1 MNYRRLGRS
10 GLKVSEICLGAWIN
24 FGGRMED
31 EATYA
36 VLDSAIEEGIDFF
49 DTADVYAGGKAE
61 EVMGRWMKAKGAD
74 RRTITIAT
82 KCRGRMWP
90 GPNGEGAGRK
100 HIMDACND
108 SLRRLQTDY
117 IDVYQIHHPDRDTP
131 AEETLRALDELVKAG
146 KIRYFGWSNYDA
158 EMIAE
163 SARLSEALG
172 LNRAISL
179 QNNYSM
185 LNRNTEKRENP
196 RCLQEG
202 LGLIPYSPLAQGLL
216 SDKYLGGD
224 TPEGTR
230 AAGNEGLQKRLN
242 DNLPTLKALAEFAKA
257 RDLTLSQLALAWLL
271 HQPAMTAPIIGASR
285 PEQVKE
291 NAKASGVRLSTDEIA
306 QIEAILTPPVAK

>member
-10 GLKVSEICLGAWIN
+10 GLNVSELCLGAWIN
-24 FGGRMED
+24 FGGKIED
-31 EATYA
+31 EATFA
-36 VLDSAIEEGIDFF
+36 VLNAAMEEGIDFI

-61 EVMGRWMKAKGAD
+61 EVIGRWLKTQD
-74 RRTITIAT
+74 RRAVTIAT

-100 HIMDACND
+100 HIIDACHD

-117 IDVYQIHHPDRDTP
+117 IDLYQIHWPDDQTP

-158 EMIAE
+158 ERIAE
-163 SARLSEALG
+163 SARLSESLS
-172 LNRAISL
+172 LNRAVSL

-185 LNRNTEKRENP
+185 FVRDTESRTNP
-196 RCLQEG
+196 RCVQEG
-202 LGLIPYSPLAQGLL
+202 VGLIPYSPLAQGLL
-216 SDKYLGGD
+216 SEKYLDGKA
-224 TPEGTR
+224 PEGSR
-230 AAGNEGLQKRLN
+230 AEGNENLQKRL
-242 DNLPTLKALAEFAKA
+242 DEKLPTMRALAEFAHA

-271 HQPAMTAPIIGASR
+271 HQPAMAAPIIGASR

-291 NAKASGVRLSTDEIA
+291 NAKASGVKLSPEELSEIA
-306 QIEAILTPPVAK
+306 GILDGEKKPQ

>member
-24 FGGRMED
+24 FGGRIED
-31 EATYA
+31 EQTFA
-36 VLDSAIEEGIDFF
+36 VLDAAIEEGIDFF

-61 EVMGRWMKAKGAD
+61 EVMGRWMQGKD
-74 RRTITIAT
+74 RRTLTIAT
-82 KCRGRMWP
+82 KCFWRSYP
-90 GPNGEGAGRK
+90 GSNGEGAGRK
-100 HIMDACND
+100 HIMDACHD

-117 IDVYQIHHPDRDTP
+117 IDVYQIHNKDRETP
-131 AEETLRALDELVKAG
+131 AEETLRSLDDLVRQG

-163 SARLSEALG
+163 NARLSESLY

-185 LNRNTEKRENP
+185 LERWTEKRENP

-216 SDKYLGGD
+216 SDKYLGGSA
-224 TPEGTR
+224 PSGSR
-230 AAGNEGLQKRLN
+230 AEGNEHLEKRLEQH
-242 DNLPTLKALAEFAKA
+242 LPTLRALAAFAQE
-257 RDLTLSQLALAWLL
+257 RSITLSQLALAWLL
-271 HQPAMTAPIIGASR
+271 HQPAMTAPIIGAST

-291 NAKASGVRLSTDEIA
+291 NAKASGIKLSPVEMEEI
-306 QIEAILTPPVAK
+306 ETILQGAANRVK

>member
-10 GLKVSEICLGAWIN
+10 GLKVSEICMGAWIN
-24 FGGRMED
+24 FGGRIED
-31 EATYA
+31 DATFA
-36 VLDSAIEEGIDFF
+36 ILDACVEEGIDFF
-49 DTADVYAGGKAE
+49 DTADVYTGGKAE
-61 EVMGRWMKAKGAD
+61 EVMGRWMQGKD
-74 RRTITIAT
+74 RRAITVAT
-82 KCRGRMWP
+82 KCRWRMWD

-117 IDVYQIHHPDRDTP
+117 IDLYQIHGPDRDTP

-163 SARLSEALG
+163 CARLSESLR

-185 LNRNTEKRENP
+185 LVRNTEKRENP
-196 RCLQEG
+196 RCVQEG
-202 LGLIPYSPLAQGLL
+202 VGLIPYSPLAQGLL
-216 SDKYLGGD
+216 SDKYLGG
-224 TPEGTR
+224 TAPEGAR
-230 AAGNEGLQKRLN
+230 AQGNEGLEKRLAES
-242 DNLPTLKALAEFAKA
+242 LPTMTALSEFAKA

-271 HQPAMTAPIIGASR
+271 HQPAMAAPIIGASR

-291 NAKASGVRLSTDEIA
+291 NAKASGVKLSEGELAEI
-306 QIEAILTPPVAK
+306 ETILTKSAEAK